1 MLKKIILGTTML
13 MSCGLTFAQTDSSK
27 AAAAPATPPATTF
40 SGSVDAY
47 YRANLNAPGGK
58 TNNLTSF
65 TNSNSS
71 FELGMISLRADHSF
85 GKVGVTADLGFG
97 RRASEYSYNDTASH
111 SLLTLAAVKQLYV
124 TYSLSDKVKFTF
136 GKWGTHVGYEVLDAY
151 SNRNYSMDYMFSYG
165 PFFHTGLKA
174 DITLSS
180 TTAFMVGLAN
190 PTDFSTTTSGTKV
203 FLAQFSTG
211 SASGKFK
218 AFLNYQ
224 GYGGVSTPVMLNSNT
239 GYTLYKSLSQFD
251 LVINGTIS
259 SQVGIGFNGTVQ
271 SINDGASKSWWG
283 SAVYVNYDPVS
294 TFGLTLRSEYFSDKD
309 GLKLFPVDGVV
320 GSNVVD
326 FTLSGNVKIGA
337 LTLIPELRLDN
348 GSQNLFQ
355 ASDGTA
361 TKSTFS
367 ALLAA
372 VYKF

>member
-1 MLKKIILGTTML
+1 MLKKIFLSTTML
-13 MSCGLTFAQTDSSK
+13 MGYVLTFAQTDSTK
-27 AAAAPATPPATTF
+27 AAAAATPPATTF

-47 YRANLNAPGGK
+47 YRANFNAPSGK

-97 RRASEYSYNDTASH
+97 RRATEFSYNDTASH

-124 TYSLSDKVKFTF
+124 TYSPSDKVKFTF
-136 GKWGTHVGYEVLDAY
+136 GKWGTHIGYEVLDAY

-165 PFFHTGLKA
+165 PFFHTGVRA

-203 FLAQFSTG
+203 FIAQFSTG

-224 GYGGVSTPVMLNSNT
+224 GYGGVSTPTLLNANT
-239 GYTLYKSLSQFD
+239 GYMLYKNLSQFD
-251 LVINGTIS
+251 LVINGTLS
-259 SQVGIGFNGTVQ
+259 SQVGVGFNGTVQ
-271 SINDGASKSWWG
+271 SLNDGASKSWWG
-283 SAVYVNYDPVS
+283 SAVYINYDPVS
-294 TFGLTLRSEYFSDKD
+294 SFGLTLRGEYFSDKD

-348 GSQNLFQ
+348 GSENLFY

>member
-1 MLKKIILGTTML
+1 MLKKIILGTSML
-13 MSCGLTFAQTDSSK
+13 MSYGLTFAQTDSTK
-27 AAAAPATPPATTF
+27 AATPPATTF

-47 YRANLNAPGGK
+47 YRANFNAPGGK
-58 TNNLTSF
+58 TNSLTSF

-111 SLLTLAAVKQLYV
+111 SLLTLAAVKQFYV
-124 TYSLSDKVKFTF
+124 TYSPSDKVKFTF

-174 DITLSS
+174 DIALSS

-224 GYGGVSTPVMLNSNT
+224 GYGGVSTPTTLNANT
-239 GYTLYKSLSQFD
+239 GYVLYKNLSQFD
-251 LVINGTIS
+251 LVINGTLS

-283 SAVYVNYDPVS
+283 SAVYLNYDPIS
-294 TFGLTLRSEYFSDKD
+294 TFGLTLRGEYFSDKD
-309 GLKLFPVDGVV
+309 GVKLFPVDGVV

-326 FTLSGNVKIGA
+326 LTLSGNVKIGA

-348 GSQNLFQ
+348 GSENLFL